1 MAIHI
6 DFMGNEVLWDI
17 AKDSKGNIVRINEV
31 SQGPYVCL
39 ECNHEMFPVRG
50 EIKQHHLLEAT
61 EFCYTKQSR
70 KICFRTICLWQH
82 LFYQRNLSR
91 LL

>member
-31 SQGPYVCL
+31 YQGPYVCL
-39 ECNHEMFPVRG
+39 ECNHEMFQFV
-50 EIKQHHLLEAT
+50 EKLNNIISDILLNQIVQE
-61 EFCYTKQSR
+61 R
-70 KICFRTICLWQH
+70 VLNIG
-82 LFYQRNLSR
+82 
-91 LL
+91 